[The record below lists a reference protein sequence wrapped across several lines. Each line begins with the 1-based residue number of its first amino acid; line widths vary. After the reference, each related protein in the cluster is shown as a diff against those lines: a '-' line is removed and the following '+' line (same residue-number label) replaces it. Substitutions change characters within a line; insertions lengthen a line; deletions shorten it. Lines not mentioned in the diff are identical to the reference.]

1 MLHVP
6 SLDQLL
12 VFSLAAA
19 VVIAIPGPS
28 VIFLVSRALSSG
40 QRVAVLSVI
49 GNALGEYVQV
59 LAVAFG
65 IGTLVEDSVFAFT
78 ALKLVGGAYLVYL
91 GIKAF
96 RQRGSLAAAI
106 GAAAAPRSGRRSFAE
121 AFTVGAS
128 NPKTI
133 VFLAAMLPQFV
144 ASGSGSVPPQIMLLG
159 AIFAGIAV
167 LSDTVWVMLAARFRA
182 WFGRSPRR
190 LELIGG
196 TGGLAIAAVG
206 TGLLISGRKN

>member
-1 MLHVP
+1 MP

-12 VFSLAAA
+12 LFSLAAA

-40 QRVAVLSVI
+40 QRVAVMSVL
-49 GNALGEYVQV
+49 GNALGEYLQV

-91 GIKAF
+91 GVKTF
-96 RQRGSLAAAI
+96 RQRKSLAAAI
-106 GAAAAPRSGRRSFAE
+106 GAVAAPRSGARSFAE
-121 AFTVGAS
+121 GLTVGAT

-144 ASGSGSVPPQIMLLG
+144 SRSAGSIPPQIMLLG

-167 LSDTVWVMLAARFRA
+167 LSDSVWVLLAARFRS

-196 TGGLAIAAVG
+196 AGGVAIAAVG
-206 TGLLISGRKN
+206 TGLLITGRRN

>member
-1 MLHVP
+1 MP
-6 SLDQLL
+6 SLDRLL
-12 VFSLAAA
+12 LFSLAAT

-28 VIFLVSRALSSG
+28 VIFLVSRALASG
-40 QRVAVLSVI
+40 QRAALLSVL
-49 GNALGEYVQV
+49 GNALGEYLQV

-91 GIKAF
+91 GLRTFLK
-96 RQRGSLAAAI
+96 RRSLAAAI
-106 GAAAAPRSGRRSFAE
+106 GTVAAPRSGRRAFAE
-121 AFTVGAS
+121 ALAVGAT

-133 VFLAAMLPQFV
+133 IFLAAMLPQFV
-144 ASGSGSVPPQIMLLG
+144 SRDAGSVPPQIMLLG

-167 LSDTVWVMLAARFRA
+167 LSDGVWVLLAARFRM
-182 WFGRSPRR
+182 WFGRSPGR

-206 TGLLISGRKN
+206 AGLLVAGRRN

>member
-1 MLHVP
+1 MP
-6 SLDQLL
+6 SLDRLL

-40 QRVAVLSVI
+40 QRVAIFSVV

-59 LAVAFG
+59 IAVAFG
-65 IGTLVEDSVFAFT
+65 IGTLVEDSVTAFNVLRV
-78 ALKLVGGAYLVYL
+78 AGGLYLIYL
-91 GIKAF
+91 GVRTF
-96 RQRGSLAAAI
+96 RERRSLAGAI
-106 GAAAAPRSGRRSFAE
+106 GAAAVPRSGRRSFAE
-121 AFTVGAS
+121 AFTVGAT

-144 ASGSGSVPPQIMLLG
+144 ARHAGSVPPQIMLLG
-159 AIFAGIAV
+159 AIFAGIAM
-167 LSDTVWVMLAARFRA
+167 LSDSIWVLAASRFRT

-196 TGGLAIAAVG
+196 TGGAAIAAVG
-206 TGLLISGRKN
+206 AGLLIGGRNN

>member
-1 MLHVP
+1 MP
-6 SLDQLL
+6 GLDRLL
-12 VFSLAAA
+12 LFSLTAA

-40 QRVAVLSVI
+40 QRVAVLSVL

-59 LAVAFG
+59 IAVAFG
-65 IGTLVEDSVFAFT
+65 IGTLVEDSMAAFT
-78 ALKLVGGAYLVYL
+78 ALKLLGGAYLIYL
-91 GIKAF
+91 GVRTF
-96 RQRGSLAAAI
+96 RQRRSLAAAI
-106 GAAAAPRSGRRSFAE
+106 GAVSAPHTGRRSFAE
-121 AFTVGAS
+121 AATVGAT

-144 ASGSGSVPPQIMLLG
+144 SRHAGSVPPQIMVLG

-167 LSDTVWVMLAARFRA
+167 ISDSVWVLLAGRFRV

-206 TGLLISGRKN
+206 TGLLVTGRKN

>member
-1 MLHVP
+1 MP
-6 SLDQLL
+6 SLDRLL
-12 VFSLAAA
+12 LFSLTAS

-40 QRVAVLSVI
+40 QRVAIFSVI

-59 LAVAFG
+59 IAVAFG
-65 IGTLVEDSVFAFT
+65 IGTLVEDSTLAFNG
-78 ALKLVGGAYLVYL
+78 LRLLGGVYL
-91 GIKAF
+91 IFLGVKTF
-96 RQRGSLAAAI
+96 RQRRSLAAAI

-121 AFTVGAS
+121 AFTVGAT

-144 ASGSGSVPPQIMLLG
+144 ARSSGAVPPQIMVLG
-159 AIFAGIAV
+159 AIFACIAV
-167 LSDTVWVMLAARFRA
+167 LSDGIWVVLAARFRS

-206 TGLLISGRKN
+206 AGLLITGRKN

>member
-1 MLHVP
+1 MP
-6 SLDQLL
+6 SIDQLL
-12 VFSLAAA
+12 LFALTSA

-40 QRVAVLSVI
+40 ERVAIFSVL
-49 GNALGEYVQV
+49 GNAIGEYVQV
-59 LAVAFG
+59 VAVAFG
-65 IGTLVEDSVFAFT
+65 IGTVVEDSAVAFNV
-78 ALKLVGGAYLVYL
+78 LRLLGGLYLIYL
-91 GIKAF
+91 GVRTF
-96 RQRGSLAAAI
+96 RARRSLAAAI

-121 AFTVGAS
+121 ALTVGAT

-133 VFLAAMLPQFV
+133 VFLAAILPQFV
-144 ASGSGSVPPQIMLLG
+144 GRGGGSVPLQIMVLG
-159 AIFAGIAV
+159 AIFAAIAV
-167 LSDTVWVMLAARFRA
+167 ISDSVWVMLAGRFRA

-206 TGLLISGRKN
+206 TGLLVTGRRN

>member
-1 MLHVP
+1 MP
-6 SLDQLL
+6 GFDRLL
-12 VFSLAAA
+12 LFSATAA

-28 VIFLVSRALSSG
+28 VIFIVSRAISGG
-40 QRVAVLSVI
+40 QRMAIFSVL

-59 LAVAFG
+59 IAVAFG
-65 IGTLVEDSVFAFT
+65 IGTVVEDSVVAFNFLRI
-78 ALKLVGGAYLVYL
+78 AGGLYLIYL
-91 GIKAF
+91 GVRTF
-96 RQRGSLAAAI
+96 RARRSLAAAI
-106 GAAAAPRSGRRSFAE
+106 GAAAAPRSGKRSFAE
-121 AFTVGAS
+121 AFTVGAT

-144 ASGSGSVPPQIMLLG
+144 GRGSGWVPLQIMVLG

-167 LSDTVWVMLAARFRA
+167 MSDSVWVMLAGRFRT

-206 TGLLISGRKN
+206 TGLLLSGRRN

>member
-1 MLHVP
+1 MP
-6 SLDQLL
+6 SLDRLL
-12 VFSLAAA
+12 VFAAA
-19 VVIAIPGPS
+19 AAIVIAIPGPS

-40 QRVAVLSVI
+40 QRVAVLSVL
-49 GNALGEYVQV
+49 GNALGEYLQV

-65 IGTLVEDSVFAFT
+65 IGTLVENSVSAFT
-78 ALKLVGGAYLVYL
+78 ALKLIGGAYLVFL
-91 GIKAF
+91 GIRTF
-96 RQRGSLAAAI
+96 RQRRSLAAAI
-106 GAAAAPRSGRRSFAE
+106 GAVSAPHSGRRSFAE
-121 AFTVGAS
+121 ALTVGAT

-144 ASGSGSVPPQIMLLG
+144 SRGSGSVPPQIMLLG

-167 LSDTVWVMLAARFRA
+167 LSDCVWVVLAARFRT
-182 WFGRSPRR
+182 WFARSPRR

>member
-1 MLHVP
+1 MP
-6 SLDQLL
+6 SVDRLL
-12 VFSLAAA
+12 LFALAAA

-40 QRVAVLSVI
+40 QRVAVLSVL
-49 GNALGEYVQV
+49 GNALGEYLQV

-91 GIKAF
+91 GIRTF

-106 GAAAAPRSGRRSFAE
+106 GAISAPHTGRRSFAE
-121 AFTVGAS
+121 ALTVGAT

-144 ASGSGSVPPQIMLLG
+144 SRGGGSVPPQIMLLG

-167 LSDTVWVMLAARFRA
+167 VSDSVWVLLAARFRA

-196 TGGLAIAAVG
+196 AGGIAIAAVG
-206 TGLLISGRKN
+206 TGLLITGRKN

>member
-1 MLHVP
+1 MP
-6 SLDQLL
+6 SLDRLL

-40 QRVAVLSVI
+40 QRVAVLSVL
-49 GNALGEYVQV
+49 GNALGEYLQV

-91 GIKAF
+91 GVKTF
-96 RQRGSLAAAI
+96 RQRKSLAAAI
-106 GAAAAPRSGRRSFAE
+106 GAVAAPRSGRRSFAE
-121 AFTVGAS
+121 ALTVGAT

-144 ASGSGSVPPQIMLLG
+144 SRSAGSVPPQIMLLG
-159 AIFAGIAV
+159 AIFAAIAV
-167 LSDTVWVMLAARFRA
+167 LSDSVWVLLAARFRS

-196 TGGLAIAAVG
+196 AGGVAMAAVG
-206 TGLLISGRKN
+206 TGLLITGRRN

>member
-1 MLHVP
+1 MP
-6 SLDQLL
+6 SADRLL
-12 VFSLAAA
+12 FFSLTAAI
-19 VVIAIPGPS
+19 VIAIPGPS

-40 QRVAVLSVI
+40 QRVAIFSVL
-49 GNALGEYVQV
+49 GNSLGEYVQV

-65 IGTLVEDSVFAFT
+65 IGTLVEDSVLIFNLLRIA
-78 ALKLVGGAYLVYL
+78 GGLYLIYL
-91 GIKAF
+91 GVRTF
-96 RQRGSLAAAI
+96 RERRSLAAAI
-106 GAAAAPRSGRRSFAE
+106 GAAVVPRSGRRSFVE
-121 AFTVGAS
+121 AFTVGAT

-144 ASGSGSVPPQIMLLG
+144 ARHAGSVPPQIMVLG

-167 LSDTVWVMLAARFRA
+167 LSDSVWVLAASQFRG

-206 TGLLISGRKN
+206 TGLLITGRKN

>member
-1 MLHVP
+1 MP
-6 SLDQLL
+6 TLDRLL
-12 VFSLAAA
+12 LFSLTAA

-28 VIFLVSRALSSG
+28 VIFLVSRAISSG
-40 QRVAVLSVI
+40 QRVAVLSVL

-59 LAVAFG
+59 IAVAFG
-65 IGTLVEDSVFAFT
+65 IGALVEDSMVAFT
-78 ALKLVGGAYLVYL
+78 ALKLVGGAYLIYL
-91 GIKAF
+91 GVRTF
-96 RQRGSLAAAI
+96 RQRRSLAAAI
-106 GAAAAPRSGRRSFAE
+106 GAVSAPRTGRRSFVE
-121 AFTVGAS
+121 AATVGVS

-133 VFLAAMLPQFV
+133 IFLAAMLPQFV
-144 ASGSGSVPPQIMLLG
+144 SRHSGSVPLQIMVLG

-167 LSDTVWVMLAARFRA
+167 VSDSVWVILAGRFRV

-206 TGLLISGRKN
+206 TGLLVTGRRS

>member
-1 MLHVP
+1 MP
-6 SLDQLL
+6 SLDRLL
-12 VFSLAAA
+12 LFSLASA

-40 QRVAVLSVI
+40 QRVAVFSVL
-49 GNALGEYVQV
+49 GNAVGEYLQV

-65 IGTLVEDSVFAFT
+65 IGTLVESSVLAFNFLRI
-78 ALKLVGGAYLVYL
+78 AGGLYLIYL
-91 GIKAF
+91 GVRTF
-96 RQRGSLAAAI
+96 RARRSLAAAI
-106 GAAAAPRSGRRSFAE
+106 GAAAAPRSGLRSFAE
-121 AFTVGAS
+121 AFTVGAT

-133 VFLAAMLPQFV
+133 VFLAAMLPSFV
-144 ASGSGSVPPQIMLLG
+144 GRSSGSVPLQIMVLG

-167 LSDTVWVMLAARFRA
+167 MSDSVWVMLAGRFRT

-206 TGLLISGRKN
+206 TGLLISGRKS

>member
-1 MLHVP
+1 VP
-6 SLDQLL
+6 SADKLL
-12 VFSLAAA
+12 LFSLTSA

-40 QRVAVLSVI
+40 ERVAIFSVL

-65 IGTLVEDSVFAFT
+65 IGTLVEDSVLAFSV
-78 ALKLVGGAYLVYL
+78 LRLLGGIYLIYL
-91 GIKAF
+91 GVRTF
-96 RQRGSLAAAI
+96 RARRSLAAAI

-121 AFTVGAS
+121 AFTVGAT

-144 ASGSGSVPPQIMLLG
+144 ARRSGSIPLQIMVLG

-167 LSDTVWVMLAARFRA
+167 LSDSVWVMLAGRFRA

-206 TGLLISGRKN
+206 TGLLVTGRKN

>member
-1 MLHVP
+1 MP
-6 SLDQLL
+6 GLDRLL
-12 VFSLAAA
+12 LFSLTAS

-40 QRVAVLSVI
+40 QRVAIFSVI

-59 LAVAFG
+59 IAVAFG
-65 IGTLVEDSVFAFT
+65 IGTLVEDSTLAFNG
-78 ALKLVGGAYLVYL
+78 LRLLGGVYL
-91 GIKAF
+91 IFLGVKTF
-96 RQRGSLAAAI
+96 RQRRSLAAAI

-121 AFTVGAS
+121 AFTVGAT

-144 ASGSGSVPPQIMLLG
+144 ARSSGAVPPQIMVLG
-159 AIFAGIAV
+159 AIFACIAV
-167 LSDTVWVMLAARFRA
+167 LSDGIWVVLAARFRS

-206 TGLLISGRKN
+206 AGLLITGRKN

>member
-1 MLHVP
+1 MP
-6 SLDQLL
+6 GSDRLL
-12 VFSLAAA
+12 LFSLTSA

-40 QRVAVLSVI
+40 QRVAIFSVL

-65 IGTLVEDSVFAFT
+65 IGTLVEDSALVFNFLRIA
-78 ALKLVGGAYLVYL
+78 GGIYLLYL
-91 GIKAF
+91 GLRTF
-96 RQRGSLAAAI
+96 RERRSLAATI
-106 GAAAAPRSGRRSFAE
+106 GAAASARSGRRSFAE
-121 AFTVGAS
+121 AFTVGAT

-144 ASGSGSVPPQIMLLG
+144 ARSSGSVPPQIMVLG
-159 AIFAGIAV
+159 AIFAAIAV
-167 LSDTVWVMLAARFRA
+167 MSDSVWVMLAGRFRS

-206 TGLLISGRKN
+206 TGLLVTGRKS

>member
-1 MLHVP
+1 MP
-6 SLDQLL
+6 SLDRLL
-12 VFSLAAA
+12 LFSLAAA

-28 VIFLVSRALSSG
+28 LIFLVSRALSSG
-40 QRVAVLSVI
+40 QRVAVLSVL
-49 GNALGEYVQV
+49 GNALGEYLQV

-78 ALKLVGGAYLVYL
+78 ALKFAGGAYLVYL
-91 GIKAF
+91 GIKTF
-96 RQRGSLAAAI
+96 RQRRSLAAAI
-106 GAAAAPRSGRRSFAE
+106 GAVSAPHSGRRSFAE
-121 AFTVGAS
+121 ALTVGAT

-144 ASGSGSVPPQIMLLG
+144 SRSAGSVPPQIMLLG

-167 LSDTVWVMLAARFRA
+167 LSDSVWVILAARFRT
-182 WFGRSPRR
+182 WFGSSPRR

-206 TGLLISGRKN
+206 TGLLITGRKS

>member
-1 MLHVP
+1 MP
-6 SLDQLL
+6 GIDRLL
-12 VFSLAAA
+12 LFSLAAA

-40 QRVAVLSVI
+40 QRVAIFSVL
-49 GNALGEYVQV
+49 GNAIGEYVQV

-65 IGTLVEDSVFAFT
+65 VGTLVEESAVAFN
-78 ALKLVGGAYLVYL
+78 ALRLLGGVYL
-91 GIKAF
+91 IYLGA
-96 RQRGSLAAAI
+96 RTYRERHSLAAAI
-106 GAAAAPRSGRRSFAE
+106 GAAGAPRSGRRSFAE
-121 AFTVGAS
+121 AFTVGAT

-133 VFLAAMLPQFV
+133 IFLAAMLPQFV
-144 ASGSGSVPPQIMLLG
+144 GRGSGSVPLQIMVLG
-159 AIFAGIAV
+159 AIFAVIAV
-167 LSDTVWVMLAARFRA
+167 MSDSIWVLLAARFRA

-206 TGLLISGRKN
+206 TGLLLTGRKN

>member
-1 MLHVP
+1 MP
-6 SLDQLL
+6 SVDRLL
-12 VFSLAAA
+12 LFSLTSA

-40 QRVAVLSVI
+40 QRVAIFSVV
-49 GNALGEYVQV
+49 GNAIGEYVQV

-65 IGTLVEDSVFAFT
+65 IGTLVEGSVLAFNG
-78 ALKLVGGAYLVYL
+78 LRLLGGLYLIYL
-91 GIKAF
+91 GARTF
-96 RQRGSLAAAI
+96 RERRSLAQAI

-121 AFTVGAS
+121 ASAVGAT

-144 ASGSGSVPPQIMLLG
+144 ARSSGSVPLQIMVLG

-167 LSDTVWVMLAARFRA
+167 ISDSIWVLLAARFRA

-206 TGLLISGRKN
+206 TGLLVTGRKN

>member
-1 MLHVP
+1 MPGV
-6 SLDQLL
+6 DRLL
-12 VFSLAAA
+12 LFSLTAAI
-19 VVIAIPGPS
+19 VIAIPGPS

-40 QRVAVLSVI
+40 QRVAILSVL

-59 LAVAFG
+59 IAVAFG
-65 IGTLVEDSVFAFT
+65 IGALVEDSVVAFNT
-78 ALKLVGGAYLVYL
+78 LRVLGGVYLVYL
-91 GIKAF
+91 GARTF
-96 RQRGSLAAAI
+96 RERRSLAAAI

-121 AFTVGAS
+121 AFTVGAT

-144 ASGSGSVPPQIMLLG
+144 GRGAGSVPLQILVLG

-167 LSDTVWVMLAARFRA
+167 ISDSVWVMAASRFRS

-190 LELIGG
+190 LELVGG

-206 TGLLISGRKN
+206 TGLLVSGHRN